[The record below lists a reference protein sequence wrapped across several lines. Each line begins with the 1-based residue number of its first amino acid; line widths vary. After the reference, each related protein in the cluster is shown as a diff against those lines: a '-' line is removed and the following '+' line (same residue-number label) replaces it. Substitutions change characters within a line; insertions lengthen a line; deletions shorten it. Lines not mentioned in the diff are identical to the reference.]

1 MTTPAIQHNS
11 TASDKTT
18 REPEIVYG
26 VHAIAEAVDET
37 DLRRVFYMLQ
47 QGQIPGARKIG
58 RRWAL
63 SLRVFRREMHGD
75 AA

>member
-1 MTTPAIQHNS
+1 MPTPVIHES
-11 TASDKTT
+11 ASPSKAKPA
-18 REPEIVYG
+18 PEIVYG
-26 VHAIAEAVDET
+26 VQAIAEAVDEP

-47 QGQIPGARKIG
+47 QGHIPGARKIG